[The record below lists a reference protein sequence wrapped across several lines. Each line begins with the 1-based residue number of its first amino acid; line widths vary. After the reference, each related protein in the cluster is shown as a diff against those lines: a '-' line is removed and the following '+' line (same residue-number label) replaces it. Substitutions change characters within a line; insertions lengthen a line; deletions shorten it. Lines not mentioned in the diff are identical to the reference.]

1 MKNIS
6 LKKELACTLLY
17 TVLSIAVLGIV
28 YPLCINAV
36 SGLLFDS
43 QAQGS
48 LTADESGR
56 PVGST
61 LLAQRFTDSV
71 YFHPRP
77 SAAGDSGYD
86 AASSGGSNLGP
97 TSEKLRR
104 RASDEIVRLRRENP
118 YAPLYIPVEL
128 VTTSASGLDPH
139 LTIPGAL
146 WQVPRIARARG
157 ISEERVTA
165 MVEAN
170 REGRTWGVLGEPR
183 VNVLLLNLAL
193 DRQFGKAGQ
202 RAIMG
207 DKRR

>member
-1 MKNIS
+1 MKNLS
-6 LKKELACTLLY
+6 LKRELACALLF
-17 TVLSIAVLGIV
+17 TALSIAVLGII

-36 SGLLFDS
+36 SGLFFDS
-43 QAQGS
+43 QARGS
-48 LTADESGR
+48 FSADESGR
-56 PVGST
+56 VVGST
-61 LLAQRFTDSV
+61 LLAQRFTDPA

-77 SAAGDSGYD
+77 SAAGDNGYD

-104 RASDEIVRLRRENP
+104 RATDEIVRLRKENP
-118 YAPLYIPVEL
+118 HASPYIPVEL

-146 WQVPRIARARG
+146 WQVPRIASARD
-157 ISEERVTA
+157 ISEERIAAV
-165 MVEAN
+165 VRAN
-170 REGRTWGVLGEPR
+170 KEGRTFGILGEPR

>member
-6 LKKELACTLLY
+6 LKRELACALLFM
-17 TVLSIAVLGIV
+17 VLSIAVLGFI
-28 YPLCINAV
+28 YPLCINTV

-43 QAQGS
+43 QARGS
-48 LTADESGR
+48 FTADESGR

-61 LLAQRFTDSV
+61 LLAQRFTDPA

-77 SAAGDSGYD
+77 SAAGDNGYD

-104 RASDEIVRLRRENP
+104 RVENEIMRLRKENP
-118 YAPLYIPVEL
+118 HAPPYIPVEL

-146 WQVPRIARARG
+146 WQVSRIASARG